1 MQNISDSLGGT
12 AWEHRQLENIIIMK
26 QKTDIYQTTETNKF
40 KTTPKE
46 VIIGKNLT
54 IGGVEYDIYKIKW
67 KNTCYD
73 IFQKKYGMKSGS
85 SFALQVNCYK

>member
-1 MQNISDSLGGT
+1 
-12 AWEHRQLENIIIMK
+12 MK
-26 QKTDIYQTTETNKF
+26 KTDIYQTTETNKF